1 MTSLLR
7 PSYYIY
13 PKAIDRIETA
23 QHSRKFPVV
32 LYDIREIETIRVLF

>member
-23 QHSRKFPVV
+23 QHSRKFAVV
-32 LYDIREIETIRVLF
+32 LYDILGGGTVGGGV